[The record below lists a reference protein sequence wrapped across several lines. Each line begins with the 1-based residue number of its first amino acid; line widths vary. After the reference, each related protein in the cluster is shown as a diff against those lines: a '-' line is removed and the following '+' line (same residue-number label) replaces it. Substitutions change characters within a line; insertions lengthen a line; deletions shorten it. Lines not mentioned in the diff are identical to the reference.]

1 MARTLNELQKQYNAS
16 SSQTGAAGG
25 FMRGPGGWS
34 RRRSDRAEGTLRL
47 KESRKT
53 QKIR

>member
-25 FMRGPGGWS
+25 FMRGPGGGQAAEG
-34 RRRSDRAEGTLRL
+34 RAEGTLRL

>member
-25 FMRGPGGWS
+25 FMRVQAGGEW
-34 RRRSDRAEGTLRL
+34 AEGTLRV